1 MRFTGESMKTQGYAV
16 RSIQIPG
23 WMNDATK
30 ELARKNR
37 WPVNAQI
44 EIFVEEQL
52 AKVSYKI
59 PDASP
64 IEGDIGLQKETEAL
78 IQMNPILMLPLFQTK
93 LS

>member
-1 MRFTGESMKTQGYAV
+1 MKKQGYAA

-37 WPVNAQI
+37 RSVNAQI

-52 AKVSYKI
+52 AKMGYKI
-59 PDASP
+59 PDVS
-64 IEGDIGLQKETEAL
+64 IEGDIGSQ
-78 IQMNPILMLPLFQTK
+78 ILRNT
-93 LS
+93 

>member
-1 MRFTGESMKTQGYAV
+1 MGFIGESMKKQGYAA

-37 WPVNAQI
+37 RSVNAQI

-52 AKVSYKI
+52 AKMGYKI
-59 PDASP
+59 PDGSP
-64 IEGDIGLQKETEAL
+64 TEGIGSQ
-78 IQMNPILMLPLFQTK
+78 ILRNT
-93 LS
+93 

>member
-1 MRFTGESMKTQGYAV
+1 MKKQGYAA

-37 WPVNAQI
+37 RSVNAQI

-52 AKVSYKI
+52 VKMGYKI
-59 PDASP
+59 PNTSHV
-64 IEGDIGLQKETEAL
+64 EGDVGYK
-78 IQMNPILMLPLFQTK
+78 F
-93 LS
+93 